1 MTIEKKDPK
10 NIKPELVK
18 IVKSKTV
25 FDQKINQLAFLITEN
40 QSQTKS
46 ILKQGFVGIAL
57 QNKELWKQNQELK
70 EQLKILGDEVQFLIR
85 EAESLPYSNSFRG
98 AR

>member
-18 IVKSKTV
+18 IVKSKTG
-25 FDQKINQLAFLITEN
+25 FDQKMNQLAFLITEN

-46 ILKQGFVGIAL
+46 ILKQSSKVRHM
-57 QNKELWKQNQELK
+57 
-70 EQLKILGDEVQFLIR
+70 LINY
-85 EAESLPYSNSFRG
+85 LIN
-98 AR
+98 